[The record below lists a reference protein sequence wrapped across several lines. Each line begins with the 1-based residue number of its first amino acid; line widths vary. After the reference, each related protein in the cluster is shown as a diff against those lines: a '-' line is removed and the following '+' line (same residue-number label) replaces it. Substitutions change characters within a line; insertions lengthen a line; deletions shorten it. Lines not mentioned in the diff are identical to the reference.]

1 MQKYIKTLM
10 WVLLFTSALTFQ
22 VNAQSITDIND
33 LIEKAKEYNGEE
45 VTIQGEVIGES
56 MKRGNYSWINI
67 NDGTNAIGIWLDSD
81 IAEEILFY
89 GHYKC
94 KGDTVKITGK
104 FYRACKEHG
113 GEADLHS
120 SSFEIVKNGYEVK
133 EQISP
138 VKIIIAVILSIFTL
152 VLLLILVKV
161 IKNRRLSGSIA

>member
-1 MQKYIKTLM
+1 MPKYIKTLI

-22 VNAQSITDIND
+22 VKAQSFTDINE

-89 GHYKC
+89 GNYKC
-94 KGDTVKITGK
+94 KGDTVKITGI
-104 FYRACKEHG
+104 FNRACKEHG
-113 GEADLHS
+113 GETDLHS
-120 SSFEIVKNGYEVK
+120 SSLEIVKNGYEVN

-138 VKIIIAVILSIFTL
+138 VKIIIAVILTIFTL
-152 VLLLILVKV
+152 GLMLILVKV
-161 IKNRRLSGSIA
+161 IKNRRL

>member
-10 WVLLFTSALTFQ
+10 WVLLFTFALTFK
-22 VNAQSITDIND
+22 VNAQSLTDIND
-33 LIEKAKEYNGEE
+33 LIEKAKEYDGED

-81 IAEEILFY
+81 IAEGILSY
-89 GHYKC
+89 GHYKS
-94 KGDTVKITGK
+94 KGDTVKITGI
-104 FYRACKEHG
+104 FNRACKEHG

-138 VKIIIAVILSIFTL
+138 VKIIIAVILTLFAL
-152 VLLLILVKV
+152 VLMLILVKV
-161 IKNRRLSGSIA
+161 IKNRRL